1 MLFAEIVII
10 FVLICCNGLLAMS
23 ELAVISSRRSRLQEL
38 VKRRHRGARMAMRLL
53 ENPTDFLSTVQ
64 IGITMIGATAA
75 AFSGATLAEELGV
88 WLDQWPWV
96 APYGQP
102 VALGIVVLCL
112 TYVSLVIGELVPK
125 RIALNDPERIA
136 SALAPVLRGVAKVA
150 SPLVWLLRGSTE
162 GVLRILGLKRDR
174 KLTVTEDEV
183 RSLLAEGTRAGVFM
197 PKEREMIEGV
207 LRLADRTVRAIMTP
221 RTEVSWLDIDA
232 TAADI
237 VAQLDARRLSRY
249 PVCRETIDHP
259 LGTVHMKDV
268 ARAALAG
275 ESIAL
280 SSLMMQPLVVLDG
293 TSVLKLLE
301 GFRREGVHMAIVVDE
316 YGATQGV
323 ATLADI
329 TEAVAGALPEI
340 GGELESATMVKRNDG
355 SWLVDGSF
363 GIDEFE
369 DRLGI
374 SGLRGSKTFD
384 TVAGYALFRFGRLPV
399 VGDAFTD
406 RAGHYEVVDMDG
418 RRIDKIIYRPRVEE
432 EG

>member
-1 MLFAEIVII
+1 MLLGEIVVIL
-10 FVLICCNGLLAMS
+10 VLICCNGLLAMS

-53 ENPTDFLSTVQ
+53 EHPTDFLSTVQ

-88 WLDQWPWV
+88 WLDAFAWI

-102 VALGIVVLCL
+102 VALGMVVLCL

-136 SALAPVLRGVAKVA
+136 SAVAPLMRGVAKA
-150 SPLVWLLRGSTE
+150 AAPAVWVLRVSTE
-162 GVLRILGLKRDR
+162 SVLRLFGLSRDR

-183 RSLLAEGTRAGVFM
+183 RSLVAEGTRAGVFM

-207 LRLADRTVRAIMTP
+207 LRLADRTARAIMTP
-221 RTEVSWLDIDA
+221 RTEVCWLDVNA
-232 TAADI
+232 TPADI

-249 PVCRETIDHP
+249 PVCSETIDHP
-259 LGTVHMKDV
+259 IGTVHMKDL
-268 ARAALAG
+268 ARASLAG
-275 ESIAL
+275 QPIAL
-280 SSLMMQPLVVLDG
+280 SEIMIQPFVVPDG
-293 TSVLKLLE
+293 TPVLKLLE

-329 TEAVAGALPEI
+329 LEAVAGSLPEA
-340 GGELESATMVKRNDG
+340 GGELESASMLKRSDG

-374 SGLRGSKTFD
+374 SGLRGSRTFD
-384 TVAGYALFRFGRLPV
+384 TVAGYALFRLGRLPV

-406 RAGHYEVVDMDG
+406 RTGHYEIVDMDG
-418 RRIDKIIYRPRVEE
+418 RRIDKLVYRPRVEE
-432 EG
+432 DG

>member
-1 MLFAEIVII
+1 MLVVELLII
-10 FVLICCNGLLAMS
+10 FVLVCCNGLLAMS

-38 VKRRHRGARMAMRLL
+38 VKRRQRGARIAMRLL
-53 ENPTDFLSTVQ
+53 ESPTDFLSTVQ
-64 IGITMIGATAA
+64 VGITMIGATAA

-88 WLDQWPWV
+88 WLDGWPWI

-102 VALGIVVLCL
+102 AALGIVVLCL
-112 TYVSLVIGELVPK
+112 TYISLVIGELVPK

-136 SALAPVLRGVAKVA
+136 SALAPLMRGVAKVA
-150 SPLVWLLRGSTE
+150 SPAVWLLRGSTE
-162 GVLRILGLKRDR
+162 SVLRLFGLARDR

-207 LRLADRTVRAIMTP
+207 LRLADRTARAIMTP
-221 RTEVSWLDIDA
+221 RTEVCWLDINA
-232 TAADI
+232 TPADI

-249 PVCRETIDHP
+249 PVCRETIDNP
-259 LGTVHMKDV
+259 VGTVHMKDL

-275 ESIAL
+275 QTVAL
-280 SSLMMQPLVVLDG
+280 ADVMLQPLVVLDG
-293 TSVLKLLE
+293 TPVLRLLD
-301 GFRREGVHMAIVVDE
+301 GFRREGMHMAIVVDE
-316 YGATQGV
+316 YGATQGIV
-323 ATLADI
+323 TLADI
-329 TEAVAGALPEI
+329 LEAVAGTLPEV
-340 GGELESATMVKRNDG
+340 GAELEGAAMSKRSDG

-374 SGLRGSKTFD
+374 SGLRGSRTFD
-384 TVAGYALFRFGRLPV
+384 TVAGYALFRLGRLPV

-406 RAGHYEVVDMDG
+406 RNGHFEIVDMDG
-418 RRIDKIIYRPRVEE
+418 RRIDKILFRPRVEE